1 MVNHLVGHAAIN
13 ADVLACDEACFIG
26 TEEQYHVGNVH
37 RIAHTPNRLLRGI
50 GTFMDSVAGVNPARR
65 YGIDAYLSRKAYS
78 QCVCEGGNA
87 SFCSSVAF
95 CLRLA
100 HTIS

>member
-37 RIAHTPNRLLRGI
+37 RIADTPSWLLDGI
-50 GTFMDSVAGVNPARR
+50 WTFIDSVAGVNPARR
-65 YGIDAYLSRKAYS
+65 YGVDAYLSRKAYS
-78 QCVCEGGNA
+78 
-87 SFCSSVAF
+87 
-95 CLRLA
+95 
-100 HTIS
+100 